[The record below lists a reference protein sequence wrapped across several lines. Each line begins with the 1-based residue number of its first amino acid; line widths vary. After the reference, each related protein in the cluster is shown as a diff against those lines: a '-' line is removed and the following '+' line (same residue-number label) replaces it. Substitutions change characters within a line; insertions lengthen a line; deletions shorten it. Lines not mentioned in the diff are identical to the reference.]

1 MHIYI
6 YIECKKAQTV
16 AKLSLS
22 SQFVSLDLSLS
33 LSLSVCLIDLR
44 FNISVENAV
53 SMHVFYGLKQLINVE
68 LDTRLWQISRS
79 TLDRLIQIH
88 FHELEDESE
97 SARRLVTVQIELKRM
112 QCMSSTTAGSSEE
125 EDYSKLDK
133 LY

>member
-1 MHIYI
+1 MHL
-6 YIECKKAQTV
+6 YIERESVMIESTNWGQIIPSIVSVCL
-16 AKLSLS
+16 LSL
-22 SQFVSLDLSLS
+22 F
-33 LSLSVCLIDLR
+33 VCLIDLR

-133 LY
+133 FY